1 MAMSGKGVVRA
12 PQVWYHQFN
21 NSMPGDELIMK
32 CPNCGANI
40 YDDVNRC
47 QYCGTYQS
55 TAKTPSVPV
64 QAPAQPVV
72 VNVYGQMPP
81 PAETVE
87 HVYHQVISAKKRPV
101 ARCFQSV
108 GLTLAACTRT
118 RISLIP
124 GFGRGTS
131 TSWRTSGPPSTSC
144 WIARIVSFV
153 VDISVVVIESILINA
168 YHSASHTAASGG
180 KLLPSRSIVEIRTC
194 PFSGSGTS

>member
-21 NSMPGDELIMK
+21 ISMPGDELIMK

-101 ARCFQSV
+101 ALLLCLLLGWMGAHKFYV
-108 GLTLAACTRT
+108 GRNFMGVVYLLT
-118 RISLIP
+118 
-124 GFGRGTS
+124 FGLFGIGWALDFLVLLFGGGTDKWGRKL
-131 TSWRTSGPPSTSC
+131 SW
-144 WIARIVSFV
+144 
-153 VDISVVVIESILINA
+153 
-168 YHSASHTAASGG
+168 
-180 KLLPSRSIVEIRTC
+180 
-194 PFSGSGTS
+194 